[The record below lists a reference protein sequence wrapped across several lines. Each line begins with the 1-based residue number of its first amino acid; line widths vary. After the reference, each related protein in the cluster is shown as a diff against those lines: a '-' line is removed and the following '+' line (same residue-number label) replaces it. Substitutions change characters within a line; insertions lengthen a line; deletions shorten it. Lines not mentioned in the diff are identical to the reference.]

1 MQAVMSADFAIAQ
14 FRFLT
19 PLLLVHGRWSYKRIA
34 RMINFFF
41 YKVSM
46 NPGSVSS
53 VVSVY
58 SYCSGM
64 HPVHVGNLKLTL
76 CHV

>member
-19 PLLLVHGRWSYKRIA
+19 PLLLVHGYYSYKRIS

-41 YKVSM
+41 YKNLLFAITLFTYSAFTTFS
-46 NPGSVSS
+46 GS
-53 VVSVY
+53 Y
-58 SYCSGM
+58 IYNGEPCALRLA
-64 HPVHVGNLKLTL
+64 P
-76 CHV
+76 CC